1 MATTITKQANGRLLL
16 SINGVEHSLRNT
28 DIYSDPEFLD
38 YIILGDIAITTT
50 AKSGLKIS
58 WKNITSPVVTSRNDA
73 VEKIGLLLESGSGI
87 QQFVISGGTGATV
100 TITDF
105 TLTGNY
111 RIWANGALMTPLLYS
126 SVGNVIT
133 FSPPIADGIT
143 ITVIKF

>member
-1 MATTITKQANGRLLL
+1 MATILSKQANGRLLV
-16 SINGVEHSLRNT
+16 SINSVEHSLRNT

-38 YIILGDIAITTT
+38 YIILGNIAITTT

-87 QQFVISGGTGATV
+87 QQFDISGGTGATV

-111 RIWANGALMTPLLYS
+111 KIWADGALLNSALYS
-126 SVGNVIT
+126 AVGNVIT
-133 FSPPIADGIT
+133 FSPHIADGVT